1 MPEYSIDFT
10 HYHRYDELVKILR
23 DLAGLYPDF
32 TALQSVGQSYEGR
45 DLWLMEITNK
55 KTGPGDTKPAFYID
69 ANIHA
74 GEVTGCAVALY
85 TIWYLLTKYGQE
97 AGVTELLDTTVF
109 YILPRVSVDGAEL
122 YLTTP
127 AMLRSS
133 TRPYPDPEDEWLEQE
148 GLVPEDV
155 NGDGLILQMRIKDDN
170 GNWKVSASDPRLM
183 VQRAPDDRGGQY
195 YRLYQEGVLKNWDG
209 GPFDPVRPK
218 WGLDINRNWPSNWAP
233 EVQQT
238 GSGPYPLSEPET
250 RAVAEFIVKHKNIG
264 GVMAYHTSGGEIL
277 RPFGTKSDDK
287 MPPKDLIAY
296 RTIADR
302 GKQLTGY
309 TPKSVF
315 EDYTADK
322 SKPLRGVFMDWTYEQ
337 LGIIT
342 YSTELWNLAQRAGIP
357 ERAPAAMM
365 KLTDREREEDGLKL
379 LKWNDEVLGGE
390 GFVNWMPFKHPQLG
404 EVELGGWKN
413 KFVRQNPP
421 PKLLPEECHK
431 NAMFTLTHA
440 LALPRLAFSRV
451 DGQPVGGEGQERF
464 FKVQVTVQNQG
475 YLPTSV
481 SDQAVAVKA
490 TKPIEV
496 SVTTGDGVELVAG
509 KDKEEIGQLEGRV
522 GNFGAYFFG
531 GSPKTERRLEWLFK
545 AGRGN
550 GQVTVVVRSERA
562 GTISRQIELA

>member
-10 HYHRYDELVKILR
+10 RYHKYDELVKILR
-23 DLAGLYPDF
+23 DLNALYPDF
-32 TALQSVGQSYEGR
+32 TALQSVGRSFEGR
-45 DLWLMEITNK
+45 DLWLMEITNH
-55 KTGPGDTKPAFYID
+55 KTGPGDTKPGFYID

-85 TIWYLLTKYGQE
+85 TISYLLTKYGQE
-97 AGVTELLDTTVF
+97 ERATELLDTTVF

-127 AMLRSS
+127 TMLRSS

-148 GLVPEDV
+148 GLAAEDI

-183 VQRAPDDRGGQY
+183 VLRAPDDRGGQY
-195 YRLYQEGVLKNWDG
+195 YRLYQEGVLRNWDG
-209 GPFDPVRPK
+209 GPFEQVRPK

-233 EVQQT
+233 ETQQF

-250 RAVAEFIVKHKNIG
+250 RAVAEFLIKHKNIG

-277 RPFGTKSDDK
+277 RPFGTKGDDK

-296 RTIADR
+296 RTLAER

-322 SKPLRGVFMDWTYEQ
+322 TKPLRGVFMDWTYEQ

-342 YSTELWNLAQRAGIP
+342 YSTELWNVAQRAGIA
-357 ERAPAAMM
+357 ERTPAQMM
-365 KLTDREREEDGLKL
+365 KLSDREREEDGLKL

-390 GFVNWMPFKHPQLG
+390 GFANWTPFKHPQLG
-404 EVELGGWKN
+404 EVELGGWKA
-413 KFVRQNPP
+413 KYVRQNPP
-421 PKLLPEECHK
+421 GKLLPEECHK

-440 LALPRLAFSRV
+440 LALPHLNFSRV
-451 DGQPVGGEGQERF
+451 ETQPVGGEDKERF
-464 FKVQVTVQNQG
+464 YKVQVTLQNEG
-475 YLPTSV
+475 YFPTSG
-481 SDQAVAVKA
+481 SDQAVAAKAVKA
-490 TKPIEV
+490 IEV
-496 SVTTGDGVELVAG
+496 VVTPGDGVELVAG
-509 KDKEEIGQLEGRV
+509 KDKEEIGHLEGRV
-522 GNFGAYFFG
+522 GNFAGYFFG

-545 AGRGN
+545 VGSDRGR
-550 GQVTVVVRSERA
+550 VTITARSERA
-562 GTISRQIELA
+562 GTITRQIELA